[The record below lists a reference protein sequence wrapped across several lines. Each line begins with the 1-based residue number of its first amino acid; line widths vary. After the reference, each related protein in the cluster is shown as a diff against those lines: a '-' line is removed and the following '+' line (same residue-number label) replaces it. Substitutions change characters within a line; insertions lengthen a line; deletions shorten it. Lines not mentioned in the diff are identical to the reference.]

1 MRISDWSSHVC
12 SSDLLID
19 PVLVNVV
26 VAAPEALVVNHGEH
40 RKADIRQHKEV
51 ADAASEGSLFLPHIV
66 KVDDQA
72 EHEHRSQ
79 DRPDRLRPRPRN
91 PLDPR
96 GGGKQ
101 PRADQEAYP
110 EPERKRKLADA
121 KQTAAESGRETGRE
135 RGWKYV

>member
-1 MRISDWSSHVC
+1 M
-12 SSDLLID
+12 
-19 PVLVNVV
+19 
-26 VAAPEALVVNHGEH
+26 
-40 RKADIRQHKEV
+40 QHKEL

-110 EPERKRKLADA
+110 EPERTRQMAEAPHQEAETQQTITVGKATN
-121 KQTAAESGRETGRE
+121 KQTHPNPQTPRTPRQE
-135 RGWKYV
+135 